1 FRRGRTGYRRNHR
14 ARSVTMTLYN
24 VHIYREMRL
33 YFPGIEAQSPH
44 EAARI
49 AADKPTDEAALIED
63 CEGQT
68 LAALVDVAGDECF
81 EQSQIIDFDL
91 DIHELLMKRRQIGHI
106 WGVEDV
112 HEVRPDLT
120 DEQAWEV
127 LQEVDRH
134 KDCDLGIS
142 WATLEILAEQL
153 FGDAPETDEAEE
165 RP

>member
-91 DIHELLMKRRQIGHI
+91 DIHELLKKRRQIGHI

-120 DEQAWEV
+120 DEQA
-127 LQEVDRH
+127 DRKSTRLNSSH
-134 KDCDLGIS
+134 QINS
-142 WATLEILAEQL
+142 
-153 FGDAPETDEAEE
+153 
-165 RP
+165 